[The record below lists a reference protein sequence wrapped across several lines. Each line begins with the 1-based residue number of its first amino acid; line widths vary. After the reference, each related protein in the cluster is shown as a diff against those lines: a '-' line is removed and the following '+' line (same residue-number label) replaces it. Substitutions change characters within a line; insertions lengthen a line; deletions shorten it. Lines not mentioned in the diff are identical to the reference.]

1 MDCNSRSHK
10 IYRELRFRS
19 DLNFQLI
26 YFIEQFLVD
35 RMWRV
40 FRIINDPTC
49 VESAID
55 DEMYFM
61 KELQSISQLLQRL
74 SLSITRPGKWHMTWN
89 WKRTKICAVSVMY
102 ICGYTITSILLCHR
116 YYAKA
121 KNTFSS
127 HVFVCSEYII
137 YWQILGHQ
145 LWLVPHGTLTG
156 SFHLYYNINI
166 IY

>member
-74 SLSITRPGKWHMTWN
+74 SLSITRPGKWHMT
-89 WKRTKICAVSVMY
+89 
-102 ICGYTITSILLCHR
+102 
-116 YYAKA
+116 
-121 KNTFSS
+121 
-127 HVFVCSEYII
+127 
-137 YWQILGHQ
+137 
-145 LWLVPHGTLTG
+145 
-156 SFHLYYNINI
+156 
-166 IY
+166 

>member
-1 MDCNSRSHK
+1 
-10 IYRELRFRS
+10 
-19 DLNFQLI
+19 
-26 YFIEQFLVD
+26 
-35 RMWRV
+35 MWRV

-49 VESAID
+49 VQSAID

-61 KELQSISQLLQRL
+61 KELQSISQLLHRF
-74 SLSITRPGKWHMTWN
+74 SLSITWPGKWHMTWN
-89 WKRTKICAVSVMY
+89 WKCTKICAVSVMY
-102 ICGYTITSILLCHR
+102 IWIHNHLYPSLPPILR
-116 YYAKA
+116 QA

-156 SFHLYYNINI
+156 SFHLYNIRYYLLSI
-166 IY
+166 ALGMVT